1 MKKTLKKLS
10 LSRETLR
17 TLTDRDSRVVE
28 GAGKSGDTGYG
39 TICSDCAPASWTCR
53 PPM

>member
-17 TLTDRDSRVVE
+17 TLTDRDSQEVK
-28 GAGKSGDTGYG
+28 GGGTSGDTAFA
-39 TICSDCAPASWTCR
+39 TVCSDCAPPSFTCHR
-53 PPM
+53 PV